1 MAQNETKS
9 KIMNGLFWKIME
21 NGGSQGVQFLVSILL
36 ARLLSPS
43 EYTVVGIITIFITI
57 ANVLVQ
63 NGFST
68 ALIQKK
74 DADEA
79 DFSSVFYFNLINAA
93 VIYIILFF
101 AAPYIAGFYGNQ
113 EMTAIIRV
121 LSVILFPGAVT
132 SVQNAFVSRKMEFKG
147 LFLATLWAAVISGAI
162 SIGMAAQGMGI
173 WALVGQQIVY
183 YLALMVILFVTVTWH
198 PRKIF
203 VWKRISTMFSF
214 GWKLLCASLIDT
226 VFNNIHGLVMGK
238 IYNKE
243 VLGIYNR
250 GEQFPKLIVSNLG
263 AAIQSVMLPALAVNQ
278 NHPEKLKNMLR
289 RSIVTSSYLVLP
301 MMAGLIAV
309 ADTLVLLLLGEK
321 WINSVPFLRIM
332 CVAYSFWPIH
342 IANLQALNAVG
353 RSDIF
358 LKLEIIKK
366 TIGMAVLL
374 IGIRYNAITLVA
386 LKAFADF
393 LCTFINAWPNKKLL
407 NYSIMEQWKDIMP
420 SLLVSFIMG
429 AAVYSIQFIV
439 SGLWVRIV
447 VQVLAGVAVYA
458 GFSWLFRLES
468 FTYLWNTVMERFHK
482 GID

>member
-162 SIGMAAQGMGI
+162 SIGMAAYGMGI

-183 YLALMVILFVTVTWH
+183 YFALMVILFVTVTWH
-198 PRKIF
+198 PRKLF

-458 GFSWLFRLES
+458 GLSWLFRLES